1 MFRFRRL
8 FSSSNVT
15 HPQINPWFIFREKK
29 EKEREI
35 SLERGCHLVKFN
47 ASLDKAR
54 SYIFLCS
61 GKSGFR
67 PAFFKL
73 EFLCVIFVADRF
85 DDAKTGELFHS
96 RPTIPLASR
105 SIGND
110 ASSGGQPRRR
120 DYRIFEKRTP
130 KMGSMRARDL
140 LYPFRVRY
148 RTLFQR
154 YCVGRG
160 YVHPRWCIVLPL
172 HLLIL
177 HQFVGRSTGQS
188 FPYCWPKKL
197 HHEDLMRRDHL
208 CETKRA
214 VLQHYYP

>member
-73 EFLCVIFVADRF
+73 EFLRVIFVAEIWRRQNRGIISQPTNDPSRKPIDRQRCF
-85 DDAKTGELFHS
+85 IRWPAVTTGLSDFREKSPEDGIDEGARSPLSLPSPISHPFSAILCGS
-96 RPTIPLASR
+96 RVRSPSVVHRPPLASSYSPPIR
-105 SIGND
+105 WPFHGTKFS
-110 ASSGGQPRRR
+110 
-120 DYRIFEKRTP
+120 
-130 KMGSMRARDL
+130 L
-140 LYPFRVRY
+140 L
-148 RTLFQR
+148 L
-154 YCVGRG
+154 
-160 YVHPRWCIVLPL
+160 
-172 HLLIL
+172 
-177 HQFVGRSTGQS
+177 
-188 FPYCWPKKL
+188 
-197 HHEDLMRRDHL
+197 
-208 CETKRA
+208 A
-214 VLQHYYP
+214 